1 MMIQRSFLIAGL
13 LLAVLAPIGCSSPVD
28 GLKPDPNAG
37 KSSAQRQ
44 QETVD
49 AIKNNTH
56 MTEQQKQA
64 AIASMQ
70 GHAGARPMP
79 K

>member
-1 MMIQRSFLIAGL
+1 MIQRSFLIAGV
-13 LLAVLAPIGCSSPVD
+13 LLAILAPLGCSNPDD

-37 KSSAQRQ
+37 KSAAQRS

-49 AIKNNTH
+49 AIKNNPH
-56 MTEQQKQA
+56 MTDQQKQA
-64 AIASMQ
+64 AMASMQ
-70 GHAGARPMP
+70 GHQGAPSAP

>member
-1 MMIQRSFLIAGL
+1 MIQRSFLIAGL
-13 LLAVLAPIGCSSPVD
+13 LLAILAPMGCSNPDD

-37 KSSAQRQ
+37 KTAAQRH

-49 AIKNNTH
+49 AIKNNPN
-56 MTEQQKQA
+56 MTEQQRQA
-64 AIASMQ
+64 AMASMQ
-70 GHAGARPMP
+70 GHPGGPSKP